1 MSSVR
6 TQVAANRGLSW
17 AEDSATDE
25 DPASTPGWLL
35 GVAASV
41 VPGAVTMLLGR
52 SALEAVTVVALTA
65 LVVAAS
71 ALLLPSR

>member
-17 AEDSATDE
+17 AADSAPGE
-25 DPASTPGWLL
+25 DPAAPPGGLL

-41 VPGAVTMLLGR
+41 VPR
-52 SALEAVTVVALTA
+52 
-65 LVVAAS
+65 VAAS